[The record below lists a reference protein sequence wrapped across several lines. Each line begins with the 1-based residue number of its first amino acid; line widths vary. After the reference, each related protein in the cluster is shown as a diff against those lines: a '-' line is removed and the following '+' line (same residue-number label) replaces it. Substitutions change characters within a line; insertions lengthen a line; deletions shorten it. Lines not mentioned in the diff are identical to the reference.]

1 MCFASVQERGPGC
14 GGAGKGEMAVMR
26 AVIQGDRAVMERNY
40 GEGVKVM
47 EDMMEDCDEDHE

>member
-1 MCFASVQERGPGC
+1 MQERGPGC